1 MQRHAL
7 LHAPTR
13 QLLLG
18 RSNPVLLT
26 TRQHQQL
33 LLLSKQ
39 GAACWQQ
46 RQPLP
51 LQGFLNPVEQC
62 R

>member
-18 RSNPVLLT
+18 RSYPVLLT

-33 LLLSKQ
+33 LLLLLSKQ
-39 GAACWQQ
+39 AAACWQQ
-46 RQPLP
+46 RQSLP
-51 LQGFLNPVEQC
+51 GFLNPVEQC